1 MKLEPSDMH
10 KNKSSVQ
17 GFPYCLVGL
26 ILVFA
31 LALLQLTASRHKA
44 QRIVVL
50 ANWSTNGEQLVTFRL
65 EPSDSVVAWAELVPA
80 DDTGNAQPPTI
91 RHGWG
96 IIGPA
101 SLGEPPNS
109 MVRYDALPMRGASID
124 GKPLAYTPG
133 TYTVAYTAAAGA
145 NRLRAGLALERKGFD
160 DWLERCRRCWE
171 TKSLVRLRLQTHKDP
186 VFVTSEIIT
195 NVFPVAR

>member
-1 MKLEPSDMH
+1 M
-10 KNKSSVQ
+10 
-17 GFPYCLVGL
+17 GL
-26 ILVFA
+26 ILPVA
-31 LALLQLTASRHKA
+31 LVLLKSTGSKHKV

-91 RHGWG
+91 RLGPG

-101 SLGEPPNS
+101 SLGKLPNS
-109 MVRYDALPMRGASID
+109 IVRYDALPIRAVSLD

-133 TYTVAYTAAAGA
+133 SYTVAYTAAAGA
-145 NRLRAGLALERKGFD
+145 NRLRAGLALERRGFD
-160 DWLERCRRCWE
+160 NWLERCRRCWE
-171 TKSLVRLRLQTHKDP
+171 TKSLARLRFQTHQDP